1 MTASLP
7 RAPLAAALAA
17 LAVLAAAGCGK
28 SDLVTNTATPASVTT
43 VKAAA
48 PAPKASAVP
57 VPLRITPARS
67 AAFARGVQL
76 TAADLPGAHEAP
88 RSQTPLARE
97 REAAKCGGR
106 STPTVG
112 SARSPEFE
120 RGRGLDRE
128 TISSSVEVLHDARS
142 VERDLAYAQ
151 TTGGLRCYERVL

>member
-43 VKAAA
+43 VKAA

-57 VPLRITPARS
+57 VPLRMTPARS

-120 RGRGLDRE
+120 RGRGLD
-128 TISSSVEVLHDARS
+128 
-142 VERDLAYAQ
+142 
-151 TTGGLRCYERVL
+151 